1 MSASNG
7 RHPLESLPGVGEAVW
22 ATVTQL
28 GRTHTSACLAVA
40 APHARAGTTT
50 VAAAIA
56 FALAQHE
63 RAPVCLLESSV
74 EEPALARAF
83 GLRTTGLS
91 DVLDGRAH
99 LGDALQVVPSCPEL
113 SVLGG
118 GTPRAAIPGELAD
131 ARMRAIVD
139 DLTRRSRYLVLDA
152 PPILGRLDA
161 RPLFAHAHGAVL
173 VVRAG
178 VTQRS
183 DAQRAQRVL
192 ADAGIPLLGAVF
204 HAERRANG
212 ANALRN
218 GWTRA
223 AEELALLRHR
233 EPQVAVVER
242 IVAVPISAPPATEPV
257 LSDEERAREEAA
269 HRREVDMLE
278 RRLKKLTDLLA
289 QTEDN
294 LKRVLA
300 AKSGDEGV
308 ASVYRSVQG
317 LSDGEGA
324 SKRELLQEIFLA
336 NQNLQRAIAQ
346 RA

>member
-1 MSASNG
+1 MIASNG
-7 RHPLESLPGVGEAVW
+7 RHPLESLPGIGDAVW
-22 ATVTQL
+22 ATVAQL
-28 GRTHTSACLAVA
+28 GRAHTSACLAVA

-56 FALAQHE
+56 LALAQHE

-74 EEPALARAF
+74 EEPALARVF

-99 LGDALQVVPSCPEL
+99 LGDALQVVAGCPAL

-118 GTPRAAIPGELAD
+118 GTPRAAVPGELAD

-152 PPILGRLDA
+152 PPILGGLDA
-161 RPLFAHAHGAVL
+161 RPIFAHAHGAVL

-183 DAQRAQRVL
+183 DARRAQRVL
-192 ADAGIPLLGAVF
+192 AEAGVTLLGAVF
-204 HAERRANG
+204 HEERRASGTN
-212 ANALRN
+212 
-218 GWTRA
+218 
-223 AEELALLRHR
+223 ALLRRR
-233 EPQVAVVER
+233 ESRAAVVER
-242 IVAVPISAPPATEPV
+242 VVAVPITGPAATEPAM
-257 LSDEERAREEAA
+257 SDEERAREEAA
-269 HRREVDMLE
+269 HRREVEMLE

-289 QTEDN
+289 QTEDS

-300 AKSGDEGV
+300 AKAGDEGV

-317 LSDGEGA
+317 LSEGEGA
-324 SKRELLQEIFLA
+324 SKSQLLQEIFLA
-336 NQNLQRAIAQ
+336 NQHLQRAIAQ